1 MKFQKF
7 VAFTWLALVGAQLH
21 SQTGATVVDSIQSG
35 GLWRKYRL
43 YVPAIY
49 SPTVATPLVFNFHG
63 LGSNALQQQVYGNFM
78 PIADTAN
85 FLVVHPEGSIQF
97 GTQFWNVGVF
107 SGPNDVAFVKDL
119 LDSLKAI
126 YTIDDNAVYTTGM
139 SNGGI
144 MSYYLACNAPGV
156 FAAMASVAGT
166 NLRSWFNTS
175 LPSLPVPVMEIHGTV
190 DATVPYDGANNTLY
204 GSFIPIDSVMLKW
217 RAIDQCNGQAQI
229 TNLPDV
235 SSSDGCVAVHY
246 KWAQGLD
253 NSSVELYKIIG
264 GGHTWPGAPPFFT
277 ETNQDFNACVEIWRF
292 FRQYK
297 RNQFVTAVGVPNYTN
312 KEFLQVYPN
321 PASTAIILTVQQA
334 STVAVFDFTGKQ
346 VATFVNGFN
355 SVEQLA
361 AGIYILREEQSGA
374 STKFIKQ

>member
-7 VAFTWLALVGAQLH
+7 ILLILCVLFFSKLH
-21 SQTGATVVDSIQSG
+21 SQSGATVVDSIQSG

-49 SPTVATPLVFNFHG
+49 SSTIATPLVFNFHG

-85 FLVVHPEGSIQF
+85 FLIVHPEGSLQF

-107 SGPNDVAFVKDL
+107 STPNDIAFVKDL

-126 YTIDDNAVYTTGM
+126 YTIDEDAVYTTGM

-144 MSYYLACNAPGV
+144 MSYYLTCNAPNI

-166 NLRSWFNTS
+166 NLRIWFNTC
-175 LPSLPVPVMEIHGTV
+175 LPALPVPVMEIHGTN
-190 DATVPYDGANNTLY
+190 DATVPYEGANSALY

-217 RAIDQCNGQAQI
+217 RAINQCNAQPQI

-235 SSSDGCVAVHY
+235 SSLDGCVAVHY
-246 KWAQGLD
+246 KWTQGLD
-253 NSSVELYKIIG
+253 NSSVELYKITG
-264 GGHTWPGAPPFFT
+264 GGHTWPGAPPFFAQ
-277 ETNQDFNACVEIWRF
+277 TNQDFSASVEIWRF

-297 RNQFVTAVGVPNYTN
+297 RQQFVTAVGLPKYANAEVLN
-312 KEFLQVYPN
+312 VYPN
-321 PASTAIILTVQQA
+321 PASTMITISWQQGA
-334 STVAVFDFTGKQ
+334 EVAVFDFTGKQ
-346 VATFVNGFN
+346 VATFVSENN
-355 SVEQLA
+355 SVEHLD
-361 AGIYILREEQSGA
+361 AGIYILRDLSSGA
-374 STKFIKQ
+374 TAKFIKQ